1 MKQKSG
7 RTVGVSRLLGRLSRG
22 EATLSD
28 RAWTLSPLAWPL
40 AKFLAILRERFVT
53 MRKASIDISLNTA
66 RLQTQTQA
74 CGDMAREQASE
85 AEGLATRGGQIAA
98 MSEQTSAAV
107 NDIAATFHTQMQVA
121 HDTLQQLNELHQRV
135 TRVASQMEVFS
146 GVVSQLSQRALSVED
161 TSRLIKDIALQTHL
175 LALNAGVEAA
185 RAGDAG
191 KGFAVVASEVGKLA
205 ERVNAATGEI
215 VKHTGEI
222 LDLVADTRSQT
233 DHIHLDMNSSEQVVS
248 RFTVS
253 FDQFVKEFDRMDGQ
267 MSEVVSTV
275 SQVNVTNQEMN
286 QAIVRITT
294 LSSQVQERM
303 ATMND
308 QVMAVRAKSEHLQEM
323 LAALRTGNTPFDS
336 LVGVLESLNAACI
349 KLLVQADRQGVD
361 IFDNQYRRIAHS
373 NPPRFHT
380 AYDQAIDQPLT
391 QILDYVLDQLPGGF
405 YTLLVDNS
413 GYCPTHNTRYSRQP
427 TGDLDHDTRHV
438 RNKRIFDD
446 PVCQGAIKNESGVL
460 CQTYTRDTGE
470 IVTDLS
476 IPLDIA
482 NSRWGAVRIGV
493 DYARFEELMI
503 SAARQNAGIH

>member
-40 AKFLAILRERFVT
+40 TRFLVGLRERFVT
-53 MRKASIDISLNTA
+53 MRQASIDISLNTA
-66 RLQTQTQA
+66 RLQTQTLA
-74 CGDMAREQASE
+74 CRDMAREQAAE

-98 MSEQTSAAV
+98 MSEQTSVSV
-107 NDIAATFHTQMQVA
+107 NDIAATFHAQMQVA

-135 TRVASQMEVFS
+135 TRVAAQMEVFS

-191 KGFAVVASEVGKLA
+191 RGFAVVASEVGKLA
-205 ERVNAATGEI
+205 ERVNSATGEI
-215 VKHTGEI
+215 VKHTSEI
-222 LDLVADTRSQT
+222 LGLVADTRGKT
-233 DHIHLDMNSSEQVVS
+233 DQIHLDMSSSDQMVNQ
-248 RFTVS
+248 FTVS
-253 FDQFVKEFDRMDGQ
+253 FDQFVREFERMDGQ
-267 MSEVVSTV
+267 MNEVVGTV
-275 SQVNVTNQEMN
+275 SQVNLTNQEMN
-286 QAIVRITT
+286 RAIDRIAT
-294 LSSQVQERM
+294 LSSQVEQRM
-303 ATMND
+303 LSMND
-308 QVMAVRAKSEHLQEM
+308 QVMAVRSKSEHLQEM

-336 LVGVLESLNAACI
+336 LVNVLESMSAACT
-349 KLLVQADRQGVD
+349 KLLLQAHGQGVD
-361 IFDNQYRRIAHS
+361 IFDHHYRRIADS
-373 NPPRFHT
+373 NPPRYHT
-380 AYDQAIDQPLT
+380 AYDGAIERQLT

-405 YTLLVDNS
+405 YTLLVDKS
-413 GYCPTHNTRYSRQP
+413 GYCPTHNSRYSREP

-446 PVCQGAIKNESGVL
+446 PVCQGAVKNLAGVL

-476 IPLDIA
+476 IPLDID

-493 DYARFEELMI
+493 DYARFEELV
-503 SAARQNAGIH
+503 SAGA